1 MRRGW
6 FDRGGTGGAKDS
18 MRTIP
23 FRHRLPALPT
33 ALALAAGVIGCG
45 SEKGPTEPAIPP
57 VASVQVTPAFDTLT
71 ALGQTHQ
78 LAAVA
83 KDASG
88 AAISGKTFTWA
99 SSAPSV
105 VSVDAATGPGSVTI
119 TAAARG
125 IPGTAALAV
134 AQAATKLGF
143 SVPPTN
149 ATAGQAMSPAVQV
162 EIRDAGGGM
171 VSGARDAVT
180 LVLETNPASGTLSG
194 TKTVKPVGGGATF
207 SGL

>member
-1 MRRGW
+1 LADHPGVIEEPPTLHCLSGLPGLETLCYLAQHRGGMRRGW

-18 MRTIP
+18 MRTIS

-88 AAISGKTFTWA
+88 APISG
-99 SSAPSV
+99 
-105 VSVDAATGPGSVTI
+105 
-119 TAAARG
+119 
-125 IPGTAALAV
+125 
-134 AQAATKLGF
+134 
-143 SVPPTN
+143 
-149 ATAGQAMSPAVQV
+149 
-162 EIRDAGGGM
+162 
-171 VSGARDAVT
+171 
-180 LVLETNPASGTLSG
+180 
-194 TKTVKPVGGGATF
+194 
-207 SGL
+207 